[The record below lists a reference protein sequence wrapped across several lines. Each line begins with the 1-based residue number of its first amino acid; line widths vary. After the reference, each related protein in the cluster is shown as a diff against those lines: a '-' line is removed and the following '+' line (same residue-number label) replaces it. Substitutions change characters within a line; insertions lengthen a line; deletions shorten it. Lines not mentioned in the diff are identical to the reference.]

1 MPGLVITFGKM
12 AGGGAIPRDD
22 FGTLRED
29 PWTVL
34 VVVDDDDIFEENLN
48 YKLNFNLNLRK
59 TTDEVG
65 CLNTLM
71 NSLNEVI
78 SCTLLREN

>member
-1 MPGLVITFGKM
+1 MTLGKM
-12 AGGGAIPRDD
+12 AGEGIIPRDD
-22 FGTLRED
+22 FGALRED
-29 PWTVL
+29 PLAVTL
-34 VVVDDDDIFEENLN
+34 VDDEDILELIILKN
-48 YKLNFNLNLRK
+48 YEK

-78 SCTLLREN
+78 SVHSCAKKQSVN